1 MSDFT
6 PLTNGAGGAG
16 TAVVDSGSVEDIEG
30 TPFGRPGEFVNPN
43 VPATGTLSVSDER
56 DLGDGNRLL
65 TLNMGPQ
72 HPSTHGVLRV
82 MLKLDGEIVVDCDPI
97 IGYLHRGT
105 EKLGEAHRYAQLT
118 PWTDRTDYVS
128 APLNNLGYILTVE
141 KLCGVEAPEKAQY
154 WRLIMAELSR
164 IASHLVWLGTH
175 ALDIGAL
182 SMSLY
187 CFREREIIMDI
198 FESFCGARLT
208 TNMMEIGGFSR
219 PLPDNLVAQVRN
231 FLRIFPSRQ
240 REYTTLLDANPIWMS
255 RTKGVG
261 VISPE
266 AAISYSLTG
275 ACLRGS
281 GINYDVRK
289 ATPYLVYDR
298 LDFEVPIGQHGDTF
312 DRYLVRQE
320 EMRQSIKLIQQALD
334 HVEPMDTPFMA
345 YESPYVIPPHKGT
358 MTTAE
363 DMQRH
368 FIWTIKGFN
377 PPVGE
382 ASVSI
387 EQSKGELTYY
397 LVSDGGPMPY
407 RFRIRTPDFV
417 NLSVLPHMA
426 QGSMLADMVA
436 LIGTIDIVL
445 GSVDR

>member
-1 MSDFT
+1 MASTTGRPASDDFRELEQS
-6 PLTNGAGGAG
+6 PY
-16 TAVVDSGSVEDIEG
+16 G
-30 TPFGRPGEFVNPN
+30 TPGAVIDESTS
-43 VPATGTLSVSDER
+43 ATGTLTVTEDTILPTGER
-56 DLGDGNRLL
+56 EM

-72 HPSTHGVLRV
+72 HPSTHGVMRIV
-82 MLKLDGEIVVDCDPI
+82 LKLDGEMITECDPD

-105 EKLGEAHRYAQLT
+105 EKLGEAHRYAQIT
-118 PWTDRTDYVS
+118 PWTDRTDYVA
-128 APLNNLGYILTVE
+128 APLNNLGYILAVE
-141 KLCGVEAPEKAQY
+141 KLCDVEAPERAQY
-154 WRLIMAELSR
+154 WRVIMAELSR

-187 CFREREIIMDI
+187 CFREREIILDI

-208 TNMMEIGGFSR
+208 TNMMEVGGFSR
-219 PLPDNLVAQVRN
+219 PIPDGLVEQVRN
-231 FLRIFPSRQ
+231 FVGIFPKRQ
-240 REYTTLLDANPIWMS
+240 QEYDDILTANPIWMA

-261 VISPE
+261 TISPE

-289 ATPYLVYDR
+289 AEPYLVYDR
-298 LDFEVPIGQHGDTF
+298 FEFDVPLGEYGDTF
-312 DRYLVRQE
+312 DRYLVRME
-320 EMRQSIKLIQQALD
+320 EMRQSIRVIQQAMD
-334 HVEPMDTPFMA
+334 HAAGMDTPLMA
-345 YESPYVIPPHKGT
+345 YESNYVIPPHKGT

-368 FIWTIKGFN
+368 FVWTIKGFN

-382 ASVSI
+382 VWQSI
-387 EQSKGELTYY
+387 EHSKGELGYY

-417 NLSVLPHMA
+417 NLAVLPHMA
-426 QGSMLADMVA
+426 QGALLADVVA

>member
-1 MSDFT
+1 MSSIVERPTTDPTDFT
-6 PLTNGAGGAG
+6 
-16 TAVVDSGSVEDIEG
+16 DIEQS
-30 TPFGRPGEFVNPN
+30 PHGRPGEQVSTGGSN
-43 VPATGTLSVSDER
+43 TGTLTISDEEQ
-56 DLGDGNRLL
+56 LATGERLM

-82 MLKLDGEIVVDCDPI
+82 LLKLDGEIIVDCDPV

-118 PWTDRTDYVS
+118 PWTDRTDYVAS
-128 APLNNLGYILTVE
+128 PLNNVGYVLAVE
-141 KLCGVEAPEKAQY
+141 KLCGFAAPERAQY
-154 WRLIMAELSR
+154 WRVVMAELSR

-187 CFREREIIMDI
+187 CFREREIILDI
-198 FESFCGARLT
+198 FESFCGQRLT

-219 PLPDNLVAQVRN
+219 PIPDGLVEQIYN
-231 FLRIFPSRQ
+231 FLRVFPKRQ
-240 REYTTLLDANPIWMS
+240 QEYSNLLTANPIWMA

-261 VISPE
+261 VVSPE

-289 ATPYLVYDR
+289 ASPYLVYDQ
-298 LDFEVPIGQHGDTF
+298 LDFEVPLGQFGDTY
-312 DRYLVRQE
+312 DRYLVRME

-334 HVEPMDTPFMA
+334 RVAPMDTPLMA

-368 FIWTIKGFN
+368 FIWVLKGFN

-382 ASVSI
+382 VWQSI
-387 EQSKGELTYY
+387 EHSKGELGYY
-397 LVSDGGPMPY
+397 IVSDGGPIPY
-407 RFRIRTPDFV
+407 RWRIRTPDFV
-417 NLSVLPHMA
+417 NLQVLPHMA
-426 QGSMLADMVA
+426 QGSMLADVVA
-436 LIGTIDIVL
+436 IIGTIDIVL

>member
-1 MSDFT
+1 MGDLENS
-6 PLTNGAGGAG
+6 PL
-16 TAVVDSGSVEDIEG
+16 
-30 TPFGRPGEFVNPN
+30 GRPGENISEGVNPLGSL
-43 VPATGTLSVSDER
+43 TMSDEE
-56 DLGDGNRLL
+56 DLANGNRLM

-72 HPSTHGVLRV
+72 HPSTHGVMRV
-82 MLKLDGEIVVDCDPI
+82 VIQLDGEIITDCDPV

-105 EKLGEAHRYAQLT
+105 EKLGEAHRYAQIT
-118 PWTDRTDYVS
+118 PWTDRTDYVA
-128 APLNNLGYILTVE
+128 APQNNLGYVMAVE
-141 KLCGVEAPEKAQY
+141 KLCGLEAPERAQY
-154 WRLIMAELSR
+154 WRVVMAELSR

-187 CFREREIIMDI
+187 CFREREIILDI
-198 FESFCGARLT
+198 FETFCGARLT

-219 PLPDNLVAQVRN
+219 PIPDTLVEQIYNFVR
-231 FLRIFPSRQ
+231 LFPDRQ
-240 REYTTLLDANPIWMS
+240 AEYSALLTANPIWKS

-261 VISPE
+261 IITPE

-281 GINYDVRK
+281 GVNYDVRK
-289 ATPYLVYDR
+289 ANPYLVYDE
-298 LDFEVPIGQHGDTF
+298 LDFEVPLGQYGDTY
-312 DRYLVRQE
+312 DRYLVRME
-320 EMRQSIKLIQQALD
+320 EMRQANKLVKQALD
-334 HVEPMDTPFMA
+334 RVATMDTPLMA
-345 YESPYVIPPHKGT
+345 YESAYVIPPHKGT

-382 ASVSI
+382 VWQTI
-387 EQSKGELTYY
+387 EHSKGELGYY
-397 LVSDGGPMPY
+397 LVSDGSPTPY

-417 NLSVLPHMA
+417 NLGVLPHMA
-426 QGSMLADMVA
+426 QGAMLADVVA
-436 LIGTIDIVL
+436 MIGTIDIVL

>member
-1 MSDFT
+1 MSAPTSTTDR
-6 PLTNGAGGAG
+6 TNTLA
-16 TAVVDSGSVEDIEG
+16 
-30 TPFGRPGEFVNPN
+30 
-43 VPATGTLSVSDER
+43 PATDATPDFGVDATESVGSLSVSNEVA
-56 DLGDGNRLL
+56 LADGGRQM

-72 HPSTHGVLRV
+72 HPSTHGVMRV
-82 MLKLDGEIVVDCDPI
+82 VLKLDGEVITDCDPV

-105 EKLGEAHRYAQLT
+105 EKLGEAHRYSQII
-118 PWTDRTDYVS
+118 PWTDRTDYVA
-128 APLNNLGYILTVE
+128 APMNNLVCVMAIE
-141 KLCGVEAPEKAQY
+141 KLVDVTAPELAQY
-154 WRLIMAELSR
+154 WRVIMSELAR

-187 CFREREIIMDI
+187 CFRERELILDI
-198 FESFCGARLT
+198 FETFCGARLT

-219 PLPDNLVAQVRN
+219 PIPENLPGMVRD
-231 FLRIFPSRQ
+231 FCRIFPERQ
-240 REYTTLLDANPIWMS
+240 AEYAALLSANPIWMA

-261 VISPE
+261 VITPE

-281 GINYDVRK
+281 GINYDIRK
-289 ATPYLVYDR
+289 AMPYLVYDR
-298 LDFEVPIGQHGDTF
+298 LDFEVPLGQHGDTY
-312 DRYLVRQE
+312 DRYLVRME
-320 EMRQSIKLIQQALD
+320 EMRQAIKIIGQCLD
-334 HVEPMDTPFMA
+334 QCEGMDTPLMA

-368 FIWTIKGFN
+368 FIWVIKGFN

-382 ASVSI
+382 AYAAV
-387 EQSKGELTYY
+387 EHPKGENGYY
-397 LVSDGGPMPY
+397 FVSDGGPLPY
-407 RFRIRTPDFV
+407 RWRIRTPDFV

-426 QGSMLADMVA
+426 QGAMLADIVA

>member
-1 MSDFT
+1 MVSSTTGQSAEQDFR
-6 PLTNGAGGAG
+6 
-16 TAVVDSGSVEDIEG
+16 DIEQSPYG
-30 TPFGRPGEFVNPN
+30 KPGSQIDTTTPS
-43 VPATGTLSVSDER
+43 TGTLTVDE
-56 DLGDGNRLL
+56 DVMLPSGEHQM

-72 HPSTHGVLRV
+72 HPSTHGVMRV
-82 MLKLDGEIVVDCDPI
+82 VLKMDGEVITECEPV

-105 EKLGEAHRYAQLT
+105 EKLGEVHRYAQIT

-128 APLNNLGYILTVE
+128 APLNNLGYVMAVE
-141 KLCGVEAPEKAQY
+141 KLCGFESPERAQY
-154 WRLIMAELSR
+154 WRIIMAELAR

-187 CFREREIIMDI
+187 CFREREIILDI

-219 PLPDNLVAQVRN
+219 PIPDGLVEQVRN
-231 FLRIFPSRQ
+231 FVRLFPERQ
-240 REYTTLLDANPIWMS
+240 REYDEILTANPIWMA

-261 VISPE
+261 TISPE

-281 GINYDVRK
+281 GINFDVRK
-289 ATPYLVYDR
+289 AEPYLLYDQ
-298 LDFEVPIGQHGDTF
+298 LDFEVPVGEHGDTF
-312 DRYLVRQE
+312 DRYLVRME
-320 EMRQSIKLIQQALD
+320 EMRQANRLVGQCIEAVAD
-334 HVEPMDTPFMA
+334 MDTPLMA
-345 YESPYVIPPHKGT
+345 YESNYVIPPHKGT

-382 ASVSI
+382 VYHTVEGA
-387 EQSKGELTYY
+387 KGELGYY

-417 NLSVLPHMA
+417 NLQVLPHMA
-426 QGSMLADMVA
+426 QGAMLADVVA

>member
-1 MSDFT
+1 MSATTGRTNDLT
-6 PLTNGAGGAG
+6 PA
-16 TAVVDSGSVEDIEG
+16 
-30 TPFGRPGEFVNPN
+30 
-43 VPATGTLSVSDER
+43 
-56 DLGDGNRLL
+56 GDGALDFGANATESVGSLSITDEIALARNERQM

-82 MLKLDGEIVVDCDPI
+82 VLKLDGEVITDCDPV

-105 EKLGEAHRYAQLT
+105 EKLGEAHRYSQIV
-118 PWTDRTDYVS
+118 PWTDRTDYVA
-128 APLNNLGYILTVE
+128 APMNNLACVMAIE
-141 KLCGVEAPEKAQY
+141 KLVDVTAPERAQY
-154 WRLIMAELSR
+154 WRVIMSELAR

-187 CFREREIIMDI
+187 CFRERELILDI
-198 FESFCGARLT
+198 FETFCGARLT

-219 PLPDNLVAQVRN
+219 PIPENLPGMVRD
-231 FLRIFPSRQ
+231 FCAIFPQRQ
-240 REYTTLLDANPIWMS
+240 AEYAALLSANPIWMA

-298 LDFEVPIGQHGDTF
+298 LDFEVPLGQQGDTY
-312 DRYLVRQE
+312 DRYLVRME
-320 EMRQSIKLIQQALD
+320 EMRQTIKIIEQCLD
-334 HVEPMDTPFMA
+334 HCEGMDTPLMA

-368 FIWTIKGFN
+368 FIWVIKGFN

-382 ASVSI
+382 AYFAV
-387 EQSKGELTYY
+387 EGPKGELGVYI
-397 LVSDGGPMPY
+397 VSDGGPLPY
-407 RFRIRTPDFV
+407 RFRLRHPDFV

-426 QGSMLADMVA
+426 QGAMLADIVA